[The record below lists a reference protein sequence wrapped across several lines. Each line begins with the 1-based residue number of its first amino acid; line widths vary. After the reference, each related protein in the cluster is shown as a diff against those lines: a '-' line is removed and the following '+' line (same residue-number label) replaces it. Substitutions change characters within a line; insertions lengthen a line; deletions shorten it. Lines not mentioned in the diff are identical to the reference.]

1 MKNKDNY
8 TMLVIKDSGWELFYK
23 IITSVFIRGLLLAI
37 PIFWSDTINNLSNN
51 NYHKT
56 YNLIIITI
64 ILTCFYYI
72 WQYLNQVTW
81 FKFYNRLSL
90 GYTAL
95 ITKSNTENIKKVSL
109 GEYTNVINNDIDIL
123 CNFLGNGV
131 ARVIQVLE
139 ILFIY
144 FYFLTQNNLI
154 FLITIVISFLMVILL
169 IITSNQIKEENIKR
183 KNSLDRKTVVAHQ
196 MYDSLKD
203 GNYND
208 NIFKRFHQSNIEY
221 LKSNKRFNLL
231 AEASIYLV
239 LGIIELAKY
248 GIILYCVYLISKH
261 QMVVGTIVLIYTY
274 YDKIIA
280 NFEVLGTISA
290 EYQSFK
296 VSLRRLN
303 KLGNNQKELEINGK
317 QEKLSKN

>member
-8 TMLVIKDSGWELFYK
+8 TILVVKDSYKEFIYK
-23 IITSVFIRGLLLAI
+23 IITSIFIRGLLLII
-37 PIFWSDTINNLSNN
+37 PIFWSDTINTLSNGN
-51 NYHKT
+51 FNKT
-56 YNLIIITI
+56 YSYIMVIII
-64 ILTCFYYI
+64 LSCFYYI

-81 FKFYNRLSL
+81 FNFYNKLSL

-95 ITKSNTENIKKVSL
+95 ITKSNTTNIKKVSL

-131 ARVIQVLE
+131 ARAIQILE

-144 FYFLTQNNLI
+144 FYFLTQSIYI
-154 FLITIVISFLMVILL
+154 FLITIVVSILMVILL
-169 IITSNQIKEENIKR
+169 IISSNQIKEENIKR
-183 KNSLDRKTVVAHQ
+183 KSSLDRKTVVAHQ

-208 NIFKRFHQSNIEY
+208 GIFKKFHQSNIDY
-221 LKSNKRFNLL
+221 LKANRKFNLL
-231 AEASIYLV
+231 AQALIYLV

-248 GIILYCVYLISKH
+248 GIIIYSVYLISKNI
-261 QMVVGTIVLIYTY
+261 MAVGTIVLIYTY
-274 YDKIIA
+274 YDKIIT

-290 EYQSFK
+290 EYQSFR
-296 VSLRRLN
+296 VSLKRLN
-303 KLGNNQKELEINGK
+303 KLGNNQEIDI
-317 QEKLSKN
+317 S